1 MRESLYILTSIIP
14 KDGEFEAY
22 FKHINLGQIRVT
34 KEGLKYKKYENISSL
49 LQFFIENNL
58 YPLSVYD
65 NTLKP
70 IGLMNFDFFKK
81 SLENCRAIDIEVL
94 NPNKFPN
101 YEQDEIVCISYGNKD
116 FVTVRFNGEEE
127 DKIGEKYASY
137 FSDEKKMIEKF
148 LKDLA
153 QSPDLFI
160 CGYNTASFDVRYIK
174 KRAELLG
181 ILTEI
186 KTYTARTLYENKKI
200 CLLPNFINIDLLLIL
215 QYAGLPS
222 TKLEH
227 VAKIFGLESSKMPIE
242 DLWIHY
248 REKNFDSII
257 KHNMNDVIITHE
269 IFKKVA
275 YPIYS
280 LAQQTIGTFEYG
292 FYSNLPKNM
301 MIRSLF
307 NFYHK
312 KGLKAEEI
320 LKKINEEIKKFYF
333 KLGQEKIKENLNVKF
348 SGRLEKAKVLDLPMK
363 IAKELRNYDPAFE
376 EILESYE
383 KINANVIEKN
393 LLKMLISGNV
403 HRILLNMRKKKE
415 YKDKIESLIEEIK
428 NREKG
433 RIYASSGRYL
443 VVDDTE
449 DPYSYNLQNAILHQ
463 KKPKF
468 FLGNCEGIL
477 IGTVP
482 KKPIEMP
489 ENFYRAFIED
499 LFHLP
504 FNQPANQM
512 EEMKEKLKK
521 RNLRLDDI
529 KIEVRG
535 VNASQLSTDSRKK
548 NFAER
553 AIKRKMEERERIYV
567 VKLKEGFSTL
577 EETRKKPI
585 LLSELDLNYYEK
597 KFSEL
602 WEVYKEIKSM
612 QNSLE
617 SFFSR

>member
-1 MRESLYILTSIIP
+1 MHEPFYILTSVIP

-22 FKHINLGQIRVT
+22 FKDISFGQVKVI
-34 KEGLKYKKYENISSL
+34 KKGLKYRKCENISSL

-65 NTLKP
+65 STLEP
-70 IGLMNFDFFKK
+70 IGMMNFDSFKK
-81 SLENCRAIDIEVL
+81 LLERCGAMDIEVL

-101 YEQDEIVCISYGNKD
+101 SEYDKIVCVSYGNKD
-116 FVTVRFNGEEE
+116 CVTVRFNGEGE
-127 DKIGEKYASY
+127 DKIGENYALY
-137 FSDEKKMIEKF
+137 FSDEKKMIGEF

-160 CGYNTASFDVRYIK
+160 CGYNTSSFDLRYIK

-181 ILTEI
+181 ILNEI
-186 KTYTARTLYENKKI
+186 KTYTAKTLYENKKI
-200 CLLPNFINIDLLLIL
+200 CLLSNFINIDLLLIL

-242 DLWIHY
+242 DLWIYY

-257 KHNMNDVIITHE
+257 EHNINDVIITHE
-269 IFKKVA
+269 VFKKVA
-275 YPIYS
+275 YPIYF
-280 LAQQTIGTFEYG
+280 LAEKTIGTFEYG

-301 MIRSLF
+301 IVRSLF
-307 NFYHK
+307 NYYRK
-312 KGLKAEEI
+312 KGLKVEEI
-320 LKKINEEIKKFYF
+320 LKRINEEIKKFSF
-333 KLGQEKIKENLNVKF
+333 KFGQEKIKENLNVKF
-348 SGRLEKAKVLDLPMK
+348 SGRLEKAKVLDLPIK
-363 IAKELRNYDPAFE
+363 ITKKLRNYEPAFE
-376 EILESYE
+376 EILKSYE
-383 KINANVIEKN
+383 KIDANIIEKN
-393 LLKMLISGNV
+393 LLKMLMSGNV
-403 HRILLNMRKKKE
+403 HRILLSMRKKKE

-428 NREKG
+428 NEVKG

-449 DPYSYNLQNAILHQ
+449 DPYSYNLKNAIFHP

-468 FLGNCEGIL
+468 FLANCEGIL
-477 IGTVP
+477 IGTTL
-482 KKPIEMP
+482 KKTIGMP
-489 ENFYRAFIED
+489 ENFYKAFIED
-499 LFHLP
+499 LFNLSL
-504 FNQPANQM
+504 NQPVNQM
-512 EEMKEKLKK
+512 QEMKEKLNK

-535 VNASQLSTDSRKK
+535 VDTSQLSTDSRKK

-577 EETRKKPI
+577 EEVRKKPVM
-585 LLSELDLNYYEK
+585 LSEVDLNYYEK